1 MQRNIDAKNIEK
13 NRESDRNWPRSQ
25 TDGHLKAR
33 ACAPESNRIMHRS
46 PPSLTSECT
55 SSVNQDC
62 EQADVTLTIRVSE
75 PWHLCV
81 PQAPIGAARGAYLL
95 MGLVEKDLGGSGM
108 VRRKVS
114 R

>member
-81 PQAPIGAARGAYLL
+81 PQAPHRSSAGRRSSDGARRE
-95 MGLVEKDLGGSGM
+95 GLG
-108 VRRKVS
+108 RKWDG
-114 R
+114 